1 MEIDTGTRYN
11 LLTGLTF
18 YLQIMGRFIYIIMV
32 LPLCLLCAGAFG
44 QDIISTSDGQEI
56 VGKVLHVGPD
66 EVVYRYFNDTDGSQT
81 FRLGRQDVKAMRLM
95 ASVAPMEAPETVYQD
110 EQTSISSEVELVAQA
125 RRDAKVYYKGR
136 GVMWS
141 TLGATVLNPAA
152 GIVTGAVNTVA
163 PPNLNV
169 DYNPNRHLLKEPAYQ
184 NAFRKEARKVKVKKA
199 AAGFGI
205 GVAVLSTVYMVVAN
219 IGG

>member
-1 MEIDTGTRYN
+1 MKIDTDASYN

-18 YLQIMGRFIYIIMV
+18 YLQIMGKYIYTITV
-32 LPLCLLCAGAFG
+32 PLLCLMCEGAFG

-66 EVVYRYFNDTDGSQT
+66 EVVYRYFNDTNGSQT
-81 FRLGRQDVKAMRLM
+81 FRLGRQEVKAMRLM
-95 ASVAPMEAPETVYQD
+95 ASVAPMEAPEHVFQ
-110 EQTSISSEVELVAQA
+110 EEKTSISTEAELVAQA
-125 RRDAKVYYKGR
+125 QHDAKVYYKGR

-163 PPNLNV
+163 PPNLNA
-169 DYNPNRHLLKEPAYQ
+169 DYNPNRHLMKEPAYQ
-184 NAFRKEARKVKVKKA
+184 NAYRKAARKVKAKKA

-219 IGG
+219 VGG